1 MNLLSLRDLDK
12 ELARRVRALAR
23 REGMSLAHAAL
34 LLMRRGAGLSDKGS
48 PVTEIGDGLDR
59 FIGRWSVRDEKRL
72 LQSIAPCETVDE
84 TLWK

>member
-1 MNLLSLRDLDK
+1 MDQLSLRDLDK
-12 ELARRVRALAR
+12 ELARKVRALAR
-23 REGMSLAHAAL
+23 RERMSLTHAAL
-34 LLMRRGAGLSDKGS
+34 VLMRRGAGLSDAAS

-72 LQSIAPCETVDE
+72 LQSIAACETVDK